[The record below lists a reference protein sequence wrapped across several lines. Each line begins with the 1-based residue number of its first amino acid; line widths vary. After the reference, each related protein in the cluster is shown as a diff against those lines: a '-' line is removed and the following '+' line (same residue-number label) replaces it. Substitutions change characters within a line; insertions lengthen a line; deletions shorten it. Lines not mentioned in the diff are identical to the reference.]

1 MNKNN
6 ETNETLLQAL
16 KNNAKRGFTTGLF
29 SYCKWGLIVTLGI
42 VGVFYYLMRFEP
54 DVIRNS
60 IKDPKELKQYN
71 EMRKQN
77 GWDK

>member
-1 MNKNN
+1 MDKNS
-6 ETNETLLQAL
+6 ETLGQAL
-16 KNNAKRGFTTGLF
+16 KNSVKKGFTTGLF
-29 SYCKWGLIVTLGI
+29 SYCKWGAIVTLGI

-71 EMRKQN
+71 DMRRQN